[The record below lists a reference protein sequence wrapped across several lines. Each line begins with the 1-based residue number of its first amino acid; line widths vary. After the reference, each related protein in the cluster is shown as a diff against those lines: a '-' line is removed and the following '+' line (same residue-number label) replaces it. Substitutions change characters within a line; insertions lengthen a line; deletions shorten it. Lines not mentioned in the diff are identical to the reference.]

1 MKATKLL
8 EEKADTVSPHGVDV
22 ATALNCV
29 SIDVIPVVSEF
40 SHDLRK
46 RELRWL
52 LKDSKDEMLRFS
64 CIFYLFLMS
73 DGRTNGPSRFF
84 FSVFLFL
91 CGGIVKFPLLCFASV
106 SHVLMRSSD
115 FIWPFHLMRFLHCK
129 LMHPL
134 MHPSKHTTSFPHC
147 KTMRSFAY
155 RFIDRAIA

>member
-1 MKATKLL
+1 MKATKFL
-8 EEKADTVSPHGVDV
+8 EEKADTVSLHGVDV
-22 ATALNCV
+22 ATELNCV

-84 FSVFLFL
+84 FLFF
-91 CGGIVKFPLLCFASV
+91 CFYVEVLLNFHCF
-106 SHVLMRSSD
+106 VLPQS
-115 FIWPFHLMRFLHCK
+115 LM
-129 LMHPL
+129 
-134 MHPSKHTTSFPHC
+134 
-147 KTMRSFAY
+147 Y
-155 RFIDRAIA
+155 